1 MKTLENTVT
10 MVCHRYTPFP
20 AGGADRQAQGVAET
34 LVRRGWGIRVLT
46 ARLPGTKPR
55 EVINGVGVRRMLSPF
70 IPKVQGTFFLAN
82 VFWNLITGPRGQII
96 HLNQMYREILPSLLV
111 RRLRGCPVVI
121 CVPCGGSYGDIG
133 RLKTIP
139 FGRWMLRLSRHADAV
154 VSLSDQITQEL
165 LDEGFEASRIVKIPN
180 AVDTSR
186 YLPSSADERQRL
198 RQELHL
204 PQQGPLVI
212 FTGRLH
218 FQKAI
223 DRLIRA
229 WKDVAVVQPDA
240 HLLILG
246 EGPEEA
252 KLREVTEECGLEQT
266 IHFLGHIEG
275 VLPYLRASDVFVL
288 ASLFEGVSLSMLEA
302 MACGLPV
309 VTTNIGGTCEAIR
322 DNVDGLLVEPD
333 NIPALAARL
342 IEALSDPA
350 IRQRIGVQA
359 RKRVEE
365 LYGLEHCS
373 TLYGKMYERLRTQR
387 RAAQP
392 DVSVAES
399 QEVGSK

>member
-1 MKTLENTVT
+1 MKTPENSVT
-10 MVCHRYTPFP
+10 MICHRYIPFP

-34 LVRRGWGIRVLT
+34 LARRDWRIRVLT
-46 ARLPGTKPR
+46 TRLAGTRPR
-55 EVINGVGVRRMLSPF
+55 EVINGVHVRRILSPF

-82 VFWNLITGPRGQII
+82 VFWNLVTGPRGQII

-111 RRLRGCPVVI
+111 KRLRGCPIVI
-121 CVPCGGSYGDIG
+121 CVACGGSYGDIG
-133 RLKTIP
+133 RLKKIP

-186 YLPSSADERQRL
+186 YVPSSVEERQRL
-198 RQELHL
+198 RLELHL
-204 PQQGPLVI
+204 PQEGPLVI

-229 WKDVAVVQPDA
+229 WKDVAAAQPHA
-240 HLLILG
+240 HLLLLG

-252 KLREVTEECGLEQT
+252 KLRQLTAEFGLEQT
-266 IHFLGHIEG
+266 IHFMGHIEG
-275 VLPYLRASDVFVL
+275 VVPYLRASNVFVM

-302 MACGLPV
+302 MACGMAV
-309 VTTNIGGTCEAIR
+309 VTTNIGGTREAIR

-333 NIPALAARL
+333 NVPALAARL
-342 IEALSDPA
+342 SEALGDPA
-350 IRQRIGVQA
+350 MQQRIGMQA
-359 RKRVEE
+359 RRRVEE
-365 LYGLEHCS
+365 LYGMEYCAA
-373 TLYGKMYERLRTQR
+373 LYGKMYARLGAHQQV
-387 RAAQP
+387 AQP
-392 DVSVAES
+392 GVSVAEG
-399 QEVGSK
+399 QEISSK